1 MIVWNVF
8 DSAGLY
14 QLTCTSE
21 EIAKKAAE
29 RFGIGWSMVP
39 VETDFC
45 DAFGEMAL
53 YVVAVKDDSTEIKA
67 MMHREPRRY
76 GYINPVPKVTR
87 YERVTEVA
95 LLAKDARDAIYKALE
110 ILNGKEE
117 HI

>member
-29 RFGIGWSMVP
+29 RFGIGWSMQP
-39 VETDFC
+39 IDTDYC
-45 DAFGEMAL
+45 DKFGEMAL

-67 MMHREPRRY
+67 TMYREPIRY
-76 GYINPVPKVTR
+76 GYTNPVPKVTR

-95 LLAKDARDAIYKALE
+95 LLAKDARDAIDKTLE

>member
-21 EIAKKAAE
+21 GIAKKAAE
-29 RFGIGWSMVP
+29 RFGIGWSMTP

-67 MMHREPRRY
+67 KLYREPRRY
-76 GYINPVPKVTR
+76 GYTNPVPKVTR

-95 LLAKDARDAIYKALE
+95 LLAKDARDAIDKALE
-110 ILNGKEE
+110 ILNGSKDG
-117 HI
+117 